1 MRAASLAT
9 GSSAASRHPAV
20 TCGAT
25 DSPPSRP
32 AAQAQSPPT
41 SRRRCRRRGSRT
53 LALPVTAA
61 GFGLQP
67 NFNPLDFLK
76 VPSGQA
82 QITLSPWLE
91 GHERRER
98 MRRWLQWQVGVCVH
112 ARGVDCSCGLW
123 QVQYARPV
131 PGAGC
136 RPRTP
141 IQTA

>member
-1 MRAASLAT
+1 MRAASQAT
-9 GSSAASRHPAV
+9 GSSTASRHPAV
-20 TCGAT
+20 TGRAT
-25 DSPPSRP
+25 VCPIRSP

-41 SRRRCRRRGSRT
+41 SRRRRRCVRT
-53 LALPVTAA
+53 LALPLTAA
-61 GFGLQP
+61 GFGVQP

-82 QITLSPWLE
+82 QITLYPWLE